1 MTAKRLHPGGKHDRM
16 VSAILT
22 GEITMSEENNRQEEQ
37 TLQQRYS
44 KAEID
49 DILADDPDEAPTE
62 WVPTRFEKRV
72 KAIPEARWTLYQI
85 LGGAAIGGITVA
97 SLFLGGRD
105 SGMSW
110 GFLVSVVLAL
120 LVPNWLEDRG
130 RRKVMKGRYAMI
142 AVIAVGII
150 ALILYTGLT
159 KGWDSFR
166 IKKAADAAWL
176 AGNWLRL

>member
-1 MTAKRLHPGGKHDRM
+1 
-16 VSAILT
+16 
-22 GEITMSEENNRQEEQ
+22 MSEENNKREEP

-62 WVPTRFEKRV
+62 WVPTRFEKKI
-72 KAIPEARWTLYQI
+72 KAIPESTWTLYQI
-85 LGGAAIGGITVA
+85 LAGMVIGGITVA
-97 SLFLGGRD
+97 SLFLGGWE

-120 LVPNWLEDRG
+120 LVPNWMEDRG
-130 RRKVMKGRYAMI
+130 RRKVMKLRYTMI

-150 ALILYTGLT
+150 AMVLYTGMT
-159 KGWDSFR
+159 KGWDSFT
-166 IKKAADAAWL
+166 IKKAKDAAW
-176 AGNWLRL
+176 AIGNWMRL